1 MTESMAH
8 DAHAIAEAV
17 KLGMFM
23 DDAASRGLGM
33 HIEAVGPGYA
43 RIAMTVR
50 PDMLNGFKICHGGFI
65 TTLADSAFAFACNS
79 YNELTVASGIV
90 VDFLA
95 PAHEGDRLTAEC
107 HEVALTG
114 RTGVYD
120 IKVTNQDGKTVVVM
134 RGRSHT
140 MKGKHVV
147 QL

>member
-1 MTESMAH
+1 MAH

-33 HIEAVGPGYA
+33 AIEAVGPGYA

-79 YNELTVASGIV
+79 YNEVTVASGIV

-95 PAHEGDRLTAEC
+95 PAHEGDRLVAEC
-107 HEVALTG
+107 HEVARTG

-120 IKVTNQDGKTVVVM
+120 IKVTDQGGKTIMVM

-140 MKGKHVV
+140 MKGKQVV

>member
-1 MTESMAH
+1 MTDSMAH

-79 YNELTVASGIV
+79 YNEVTVLGHRGGLPGAGARRRS
-90 VDFLA
+90 
-95 PAHEGDRLTAEC
+95 
-107 HEVALTG
+107 TG
-114 RTGVYD
+114 GGVP
-120 IKVTNQDGKTVVVM
+120 
-134 RGRSHT
+134 
-140 MKGKHVV
+140 
-147 QL
+147 